1 MKGSTYQMLSRLLLA
16 ILVAISTVRL
26 SEFGAYALYEDQA
39 GKLDWRQRFIGKPLY
54 VYADHGSVGP
64 NQRIVVATEKNVLAS
79 LNTRNGALTWRQVL
93 EQDGSMHAVSS
104 SGDLIT
110 VSGNAPYVRAWDV
123 HTGVLQW
130 EKTLPH
136 SSAPLVRY
144 DVNSHASEL
153 TTVEVYPGQH
163 VVATVYNLR
172 NGEMKTSPLVSAP
185 WITDRTDCRLVEH
198 KYLACLDTVVSTIRV
213 MALGESAAFRDVPL
227 SSLGIQLD
235 DPTAAP
241 VLQPIEGPTQAHED
255 SYLALRMPDRGFA
268 LLRITKTGVRL
279 AQMFPNATHLIS
291 MGDGWQG
298 ARKSL
303 GNTAGGTRDELPCM
317 GVVERLQNG
326 ISKIF
331 VYELVD
337 GNWHQKEDYEGQFAI
352 PPTMAQAT
360 SIHLLPFLLK
370 DLKPAYKTLVITE
383 DDAVLLFHQQGRLLW
398 TREEALAS
406 VLAAQF
412 IDLPLSETDAKIEQE
427 FGDGNANVL
436 AMFLTR
442 ITMQLCQLQSLLLGL
457 FASLS
462 GTIGQ
467 PEAGVTSRDLT
478 RDKFGFNKVILLST
492 AAQKLFALNNRNGQ
506 IVWSQHFPQ
515 LHPLNCAGTK
525 KLPIFVQRTT
535 AHYPHPPR
543 CTVLGKHSS
552 GNGYLVSVNPITGVI
567 LDTQEL
573 PYHIQQTSS
582 LPFLDDE
589 YTRGLLFLDSKLGVH
604 TYPSSAKKL
613 VYEHR
618 DTQYLFTADPVT
630 GNLVGYS
637 LRPSTPTRL
646 AVETVWA
653 VSVQSEGQNIT
664 HIVMRNPLEHVH
676 SQGRVMGDRSVLY
689 KYLNPNLV
697 AVVTEGTDNVH
708 KVTSVTVH
716 LIDVITGAFV
726 YSGSHKRAR
735 GPVHIVHTEN
745 WIVYCYHN
753 EKSRRA
759 EISVIELYEG
769 AVQSNTSAFSSFNSP
784 PGAIVEHQSYV
795 FPSSI
800 DAMVDTVTE
809 KGITSKHV
817 LLALPSGAIL
827 ELPKALLDP
836 RRPITP
842 TALHREEGLVPYM
855 PELPINA
862 EHIVNY
868 NQSVARVAG
877 FATAASGLES
887 TCLVVAYGL
896 DIFYTRVAPSKTFD
910 ILKDDFDHVLISVVL
925 TILILV
931 SYISKRFSARK
942 ALRAAWK

>member
-1 MKGSTYQMLSRLLLA
+1 MEGCTYQTLSRLLLA
-16 ILVAISTVRL
+16 VLVAISTVRL
-26 SEFGAYALYEDQA
+26 SQFGAYALYEDQA
-39 GKLDWRQRFIGKPLY
+39 GKLDWRQRFIGKPLF
-54 VYADHGSVGP
+54 VYADHSSVGS

-93 EQDGSMHAVSS
+93 EHDGSMHAVSS

-144 DVNSHASEL
+144 DVNSLASEL
-153 TTVEVYPGQH
+153 TAVEVHPGSH
-163 VVATVYNLR
+163 VVATIYNLQ
-172 NGEMKTSPLVSAP
+172 NGEMKTSPVVSAP

-198 KYLACLDTVVSTIRV
+198 KYLACLDAKASTIRV

-235 DPTAAP
+235 DPTAVP
-241 VLQPIEGPTQAHED
+241 VLQPIQGPTRAHED

-279 AQMFPNATHLIS
+279 AKMFPNATHLVS
-291 MGDGWQG
+291 MGDGWQIT
-298 ARKSL
+298 RKPQE
-303 GNTAGGTRDELPCM
+303 NTASSTGDETPYI
-317 GVVERLQNG
+317 GVVEQLENG
-326 ISKIF
+326 ISKVFI
-331 VYELVD
+331 YELG
-337 GNWHQKEDYEGQFAI
+337 GNWQQKEDSEGQFAI
-352 PPTMAQAT
+352 PPTMANAD

-370 DLKPAYKTLVITE
+370 DLKQAYKILVVTE
-383 DDAVLLFHQQGRLLW
+383 DDAILLFHQQGRLLW

-406 VLAAQF
+406 VLGAQF

-467 PEAGVTSRDLT
+467 PEAGVASRDLT

-515 LHPLNCAGTK
+515 LHPLNSAGTK

-573 PYHIQQTSS
+573 PYHILQASS

-604 TYPSSAKKL
+604 TYPTSAAKL

-618 DTQYLFTADPVT
+618 DTQYLFTADPAT
-630 GNLVGYS
+630 GDLVGYS
-637 LRPSTPTRL
+637 LRPSTLTKL
-646 AVETVWA
+646 AVETVWTA
-653 VSVQSEGQNIT
+653 SLQSEGQKIT
-664 HIVMRNPLEHVH
+664 HVVMRNPLEHVH

-697 AVVTEGTDNVH
+697 AVVTEGTDNIH

-716 LIDVITGAFV
+716 LIDVITGAFI

-735 GPVHIVHTEN
+735 GPVHVVHSEN

-817 LLALPSGAIL
+817 LLALPTGAIL

-842 TALHREEGLVPYM
+842 TALHREEGLVPYT
-855 PELPINA
+855 PELPISA

-887 TCLVVAYGL
+887 TCLVVTYGL

-931 SYISKRFSARK
+931 SYVSKRFSARK

>member
-1 MKGSTYQMLSRLLLA
+1 MEGCTYQMLSRLFLA
-16 ILVAISTVRL
+16 VLVAVSTARL
-26 SEFGAYALYEDQA
+26 SQFGAYALYEDQA

-54 VYADHGSVGP
+54 VYADHGSVGSS
-64 NQRIVVATEKNVLAS
+64 QRIVVATEKNVLAS
-79 LNTRNGALTWRQVL
+79 LNTRNGALAWRQVL
-93 EQDGSMHAVSS
+93 EHDGSMHTVSS
-104 SGDLIT
+104 SGELIT
-110 VSGNAPYVRAWDV
+110 VSGNAPFVRSWDV

-130 EKTLPH
+130 EKTLPR
-136 SSAPLVRY
+136 SSTPLVRY

-153 TTVEVYPGQH
+153 TTVEVHPGSH

-172 NGEMKTSPLVSAP
+172 NGEMKTSPVVSAP
-185 WITDRTDCRLVEH
+185 WITD
-198 KYLACLDTVVSTIRV
+198 
-213 MALGESAAFRDVPL
+213 
-227 SSLGIQLD
+227 Q
-235 DPTAAP
+235 
-241 VLQPIEGPTQAHED
+241 
-255 SYLALRMPDRGFA
+255 
-268 LLRITKTGVRL
+268 
-279 AQMFPNATHLIS
+279 
-291 MGDGWQG
+291 
-298 ARKSL
+298 
-303 GNTAGGTRDELPCM
+303 
-317 GVVERLQNG
+317 
-326 ISKIF
+326 
-331 VYELVD
+331 
-337 GNWHQKEDYEGQFAI
+337 
-352 PPTMAQAT
+352 
-360 SIHLLPFLLK
+360 
-370 DLKPAYKTLVITE
+370 
-383 DDAVLLFHQQGRLLW
+383 
-398 TREEALAS
+398 
-406 VLAAQF
+406 
-412 IDLPLSETDAKIEQE
+412 TDAKIEQE

-457 FASLS
+457 LGSLS

-467 PEAGVTSRDLT
+467 PEAGVASRDLT

-492 AAQKLFALNNRNGQ
+492 AAKKLFALDNRNSQ

-515 LHPLNCAGTK
+515 LQPLNSAGTK

-552 GNGYLVSVNPITGVI
+552 GNGYLVSVNPITGAI

-573 PYHIQQTSS
+573 PYHILQSS
-582 LPFLDDE
+582 TLPFLDDE

-604 TYPSSAKKL
+604 TYPSSAAKL

-630 GNLVGYS
+630 GDLVGYS
-637 LRPSTPTRL
+637 LRPSNPTKL

-653 VSVQSEGQNIT
+653 ASLQSEGQKIT
-664 HIVMRNPLEHVH
+664 HVVMRNPLEHVH

-697 AVVTEGTDNVH
+697 AVVTEGTDNIH

-716 LIDVITGAFV
+716 LIDVITGAFI

-735 GPVHIVHTEN
+735 GPVHVVHSEN

-817 LLALPSGAIL
+817 LLALPTGAIL

-887 TCLVVAYGL
+887 TCLVVTYGL

-931 SYISKRFSARK
+931 SYVSKRFSARK